1 MLSGAIVKCDDAC
14 RLRGVVV
21 KIDTSV
27 AADKVSLQMTCFLL
41 YTLVTLLVPS
51 SRSYSDGSVAE
62 TLTVLYCSCYLLQGI
77 TCLIQCYS

>member
-27 AADKVSLQMTCFLL
+27 AADKVSLQMTCFFLCTQSHCWSL
-41 YTLVTLLVPS
+41 QAGLTLVVQLHKH
-51 SRSYSDGSVAE
+51 
-62 TLTVLYCSCYLLQGI
+62 
-77 TCLIQCYS
+77 